1 MVIGFTD
8 SFPQNVPSRSNR
20 PRKDLKMG
28 LGLIPPC
35 LSKTMAIA
43 LTFQQGLVDI
53 RAIPNI
59 RV

>member
-1 MVIGFTD
+1 
-8 SFPQNVPSRSNR
+8 
-20 PRKDLKMG
+20 MG